1 MIKINKFNNV
11 YGIKELKNTSSI
23 DGNTLIYAPNG
34 VMKTSFSD
42 GVRDIIN
49 GDMTKMWWPNI

>member
-11 YGIKELKNTSSI
+11 YGIKELKNTSLI
-23 DGNTLIYAPNG
+23 DGNTLIYALNG

-49 GDMTKMWWPNI
+49 GDMPKMWWPNI